1 MTTVRIFSPVYPS
14 EDADKVRA
22 AILNIFPSAELEAS
36 DRGFSGDADLTVF
49 SKLIRK
55 QKILDSARG
64 VLFKGVRGNRTT
76 IHLNKQVATVGK
88 VSFTEPRT
96 ILGTIEVTIE
106 DEDLEF
112 LIDRVAPETVDGEE
126 LR

>member
-1 MTTVRIFSPVYPS
+1 
-14 EDADKVRA
+14 
-22 AILNIFPSAELEAS
+22 
-36 DRGFSGDADLTVF
+36 
-49 SKLIRK
+49 
-55 QKILDSARG
+55 

-106 DEDLEF
+106 DEDLEL

>member
-1 MTTVRIFSPVYPS
+1 
-14 EDADKVRA
+14 
-22 AILNIFPSAELEAS
+22 N
-36 DRGFSGDADLTVF
+36 VF

-106 DEDLEF
+106 DEDLEL